1 MGHFKY
7 TVLWTDDEIDLL
19 MPHII
24 FLENKGF
31 KIIKSNSGND
41 AINILKNNKIDI
53 IILDENM
60 PGLGGI
66 ETLEIIKVKY
76 PMLPVV
82 MLTKNEEEDIMD
94 LAIGSKINDY
104 LLKPVNPHQVLS
116 SLKKILES
124 NKLVEENS
132 QTKYLKEFNDLSNIV
147 HKINTSDEW
156 FQHYKKLIYWELEFE
171 NHKNIEMLNIIKSQH
186 EDANKVFKNFI
197 IRNYENWINETDI
210 SNTTLSHNLFR
221 KKIKPLIG
229 EKPTLLLIIDNLR
242 FDQWKVIEPLICP
255 LFETHEESYYLSIL
269 PTTTQYSRNSIFSG
283 LTPYEMSKKFPY
295 WWINDDSNDAKNK
308 FEYEFLKFQL
318 KNLNISGKIS
328 YHKIND
334 QKNGKSLTDSILNHK
349 NEILTSVIYNFV
361 DLISHAKTDMNII
374 KELASN
380 NQSFRSLTVSWF
392 KNSYVYDLIKKVSEN
407 NFNLIITTD
416 HGNISVNK
424 PIEINGK
431 KNATKN
437 LRYKLGKDLKSK
449 GKDVFEVTNPSKIGL
464 PDLGISY
471 KYIFTSGSDF
481 FVYPNNFNE
490 YANLYQ
496 NSFQH
501 GGISMEEMILPFVFL
516 QNQTII

>member
-1 MGHFKY
+1 MGDFKY

-41 AINILKNNKIDI
+41 TINILNNNKIDI

-66 ETLEIIKVKY
+66 ETLEIIKLKY
-76 PMLPVV
+76 PILPVV

-104 LLKPVNPHQVLS
+104 LLKPINPHQVLS

-132 QTKYLKEFNDLSNIV
+132 QTKYLKEFNYLSNAI
-147 HKINTSDEW
+147 HNINTSDEW
-156 FQHYKKLIYWELEFE
+156 FNHYKKLIYWELEFE
-171 NHKNIEMLNIIKSQH
+171 SLKNIEMQNIIKSQY
-186 EDANKVFKNFI
+186 EEANKVFKTFVVK
-197 IRNYENWINETDI
+197 NYENWINKTDI
-210 SNTTLSHNLFR
+210 SDTILSNNLFR

-229 EKPTLLLIIDNLR
+229 GKPTLLLLIDNLR
-242 FDQWKVIEPLICP
+242 FDQWKTIESLIYP
-255 LFETHEESYYLSIL
+255 LFETHDESHYLSIL

-283 LTPYEMSKKFPY
+283 LTPHEMCKKFPY
-295 WWINDDSNDAKNK
+295 WWINDDSNQSKNK
-308 FEYEFLKFQL
+308 FEYEFLKSQL
-318 KNLNISGKIS
+318 KNLGINGKIS

-334 QKNGKSLTDSILNHK
+334 QKNGKLLTDSILNHK

-380 NQSFRSLTVSWF
+380 NQSFRSLTLSWF
-392 KNSYVYDLIKKVSEN
+392 KNSYVYDLIKKISEN

-424 PIEINGK
+424 PIEISGK
-431 KNATKN
+431 KNTTKN
-437 LRYKLGKDLKSK
+437 LRYKFGKDLNTK
-449 GKDVFEVTNPSKIGL
+449 GKDIFEALNPTKIGL

-471 KYIFTSGSDF
+471 KYIFASGKDF
-481 FVYPNNFNE
+481 FIYPNNFNE
-490 YANLYQ
+490 YSNLYQ

-501 GGISMEEMILPFVFL
+501 GGISMEEMILPFIFL
-516 QNQTII
+516 KN

>member
-1 MGHFKY
+1 MVKFKY

-19 MPHII
+19 TPHII

-41 AINILKNNKIDI
+41 AISILDNNKIDI

-66 ETLEIIKVKY
+66 ETLEIIKQKY
-76 PMLPVV
+76 PILPVV

-104 LLKPVNPHQVLS
+104 LLKPINPNQVLS
-116 SLKKILES
+116 SLKKILQS
-124 NKLVEENS
+124 NELVEEKS
-132 QTKYLKEFNDLSNIV
+132 QIKYLKEFNDLSNVI
-147 HKINTSDEW
+147 HEIKTLDEW
-156 FQHYKKLIYWELEFE
+156 FKHYKKLIYWELEFE
-171 NHKNIEMLNIIKSQH
+171 SLKNIEMQSIIKSQY
-186 EDANKVFKNFI
+186 EDANKFFKTFVTM
-197 IRNYENWINETDI
+197 NYESWINETDNLNAI
-210 SNTTLSHNLFR
+210 LSHNLFR

-242 FDQWKVIEPLICP
+242 FDQWKTIEHLVYP
-255 LFETHEESYYLSIL
+255 LFETHHESYYTSIL

-295 WWINDDSNDAKNK
+295 WWINDDSIDKKNK
-308 FEYEFLKFQL
+308 FEYEFLKSQL
-318 KNLNISGKIS
+318 KNYNITGNIS

-334 QKNGKSLTDSILNHK
+334 QKNGKILTDTILNHK
-349 NEILTSVIYNFV
+349 NEILTTVIYNFV
-361 DLISHAKTDMNII
+361 DLISHAKTDMNFM

-380 NQSFRSLTVSWF
+380 SQSFRSLTLSWF
-392 KNSYVYDLIKKVSEN
+392 KNSYIYDLIKKVSEN

-416 HGNISVNK
+416 HGNIAVNK
-424 PIEINGK
+424 PIEIYGK

-437 LRYKLGKDLKSK
+437 LRYKFGKDLNSK
-449 GKDVFEVTNPSKIGL
+449 GKDIFEVPNPSKIGL

-471 KYIFTSGSDF
+471 KYIFATGTDF
-481 FVYPNNFNE
+481 LIYPNNFNE
-490 YANLYQ
+490 FANLYQ

-516 QNQTII
+516 KN